1 MFLSIDKTSIVL
13 TLLLSF
19 IILKEPITGK
29 LLAEAEFILTGM
41 VILIWK

>member
-1 MFLSIDKTSIVL
+1 VV

-19 IILKEPITGK
+19 LVLKEPVTAKVLIG
-29 LLAEAEFILTGM
+29 AGFILTGM